1 MSIPTGRGEVT
12 ARKASAED
20 KAATTKED
28 TKSLKKIE
36 Q

>member
-1 MSIPTGRGEVT
+1 V
-12 ARKASAED
+12 RKASAED

-36 Q
+36 QLKTEMPP